1 MTGSGSGLQ
10 RQLVDHLDHA
20 LLNLSMLD
28 EDPRTAVEGARR
40 AIEQAEA
47 LLSLLA
53 HLDRRTSRD
62 LRRTLR
68 HSWTLLTP
76 VLEHRSRLRPG
87 APPPLAPSVRSW
99 VTQAKVALLAV
110 RQVIDLPL
118 WRAPID
124 LAVVVA
130 NAASSYRK
138 ARKQWTKGGS
148 LPDAKTLRAARRVR
162 FHAEALCPPK
172 RLAADARYRAMLGP
186 DLGLLFSATP
196 NDHARWLAR
205 LAAP

>member
-1 MTGSGSGLQ
+1 MTGSGLQ

-28 EDPRTAVEGARR
+28 EDPRTAVEGARK

-47 LLSLLA
+47 LLSLLK
-53 HLDRRTSRD
+53 HIDPPTSRD

-76 VLEHRSRLRPG
+76 VLEHRSQLRPG

-99 VTQAKVALLAV
+99 VTQAKVALFAV
-110 RQVIDLPL
+110 RQAVDLPL
-118 WRAPID
+118 WRAPTD

-130 NAASSYRK
+130 NAASAYRK
-138 ARKQWTKGGS
+138 AHKQWTKGPS
-148 LPDAKTLRAARRVR
+148 LPDAKMLRAARRVR
-162 FHAEALCPPK
+162 FQAEALCPSK
-172 RLAADARYRAMLGP
+172 RLAADARYRAMLRP
-186 DLGLLFSATP
+186 DLGLLFAATP
-196 NDHARWLAR
+196 LDHGRWLAR
-205 LAAP
+205 LAGP